1 MERKYDMKK
10 INRGVFIAIFC
21 VVAGLFTACG
31 SSSPETIPSESSA
44 VSSQSQVFTCVGE
57 WEITGAKRNDI
68 GIALDEILE
77 EMGGEVSL
85 TLKKDGS
92 AQVVLGN
99 SSMDAT
105 WSQNERTILLFMSNG
120 EKLELKTVDQKLE
133 MEWEGKVLLFEK
145 K

>member
-1 MERKYDMKK
+1 
-10 INRGVFIAIFC
+10 
-21 VVAGLFTACG
+21 
-31 SSSPETIPSESSA
+31 
-44 VSSQSQVFTCVGE
+44 
-57 WEITGAKRNDI
+57 
-68 GIALDEILE
+68 
-77 EMGGEVSL
+77 MGGEVSL